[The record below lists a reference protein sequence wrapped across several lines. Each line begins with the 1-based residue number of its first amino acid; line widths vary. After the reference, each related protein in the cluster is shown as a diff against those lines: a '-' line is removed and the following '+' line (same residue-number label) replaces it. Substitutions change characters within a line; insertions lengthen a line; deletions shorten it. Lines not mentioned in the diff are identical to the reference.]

1 MSSVPPRV
9 IPLFI
14 QEIAT
19 SRQQLLLDNLR
30 CFQRHMDEIF
40 STARVVDEDIADL
53 VVALC
58 SLGTAPWAFEAVE
71 QTTSSVNSGFPAYA
85 ALQVLLA
92 LFDVT
97 KPCSAQAVRVVKRL
111 AEKIVRKMEEEKTAG
126 AGKVSALQ
134 LGARGARGSIA
145 TKSES
150 SMTARSATS
159 AGVGDAAEATALE
172 VSEIA
177 RANSALGAA
186 PTGHEGDADDGAAHQ
201 HDQPV
206 VTSADAPQARYA
218 LHLDPLL
225 QHHITRSAAWFL
237 LQQFDVAFI
246 DVSIFTSAPEAL
258 HLYLPRRLT
267 GSVKVYRDFALCTAR
282 PKLAKTWGPI
292 ANVHIKTN
300 IPARSEVMYRILVE
314 GYNYG
319 VNAAIQSDVVGY
331 ANRNWDELGNMTKYG
346 WPEGWD
352 VAMCNNYA
360 PGAVISQYFSADRFV
375 VVKLSAKSMF
385 SVGFGVSA
393 WLCFHGMGNGF
404 PITATIYHQDADL

>member
-1 MSSVPPRV
+1 M
-9 IPLFI
+9 
-14 QEIAT
+14 
-19 SRQQLLLDNLR
+19 LDNLR
-30 CFQRHMDEIF
+30 TFQRHLDEIF

-58 SLGTAPWAFEAVE
+58 SLATSPWAFEAVE
-71 QTTSSVNSGFPAYA
+71 QTTSSVNAGFPAYA

-97 KPCSAQAVRVVKRL
+97 KPCSAQAVRVVKRI
-111 AEKIVRKMEEEKTAG
+111 AEKIVRKMDEEKSSG
-126 AGKVSALQ
+126 GKVGSLHIGQSRA
-134 LGARGARGSIA
+134 GRGSVA

-150 SMTARSATS
+150 SMTARSATTS
-159 AGVGDAAEATALE
+159 AADAAEATGLE

-177 RANSALGAA
+177 RAGSALGNTS
-186 PTGHEGDADDGAAHQ
+186 PVPHDGGAAE
-201 HDQPV
+201 DPETVDSPV
-206 VTSADAPQARYA
+206 VTSADSPQARYA
-218 LHLDPLL
+218 LHLDALL

-237 LQQFDVAFI
+237 LQQLDVAFI
-246 DVSIFTSAPEAL
+246 DVSVFTATPEAL
-258 HLYLPRRLT
+258 HMYLPRRLT
-267 GSVKVYRDFALCTAR
+267 GTMKVYRDFAMCTAR

-300 IPARSEVMYRILVE
+300 IPAKSEVMYRILVE

-360 PGAVISQYFSADRFV
+360 PGAVVSQYFSADRFV